1 MKGLYGVTCFIL
13 WDGPADNTGLEF
25 LGPWRQQESCLSVSG
40 DLLNSFMLF
49 QVLEK
54 SERALISG
62 MGY

>member
-1 MKGLYGVTCFIL
+1 MESRALFSGMDLQTTL
-13 WDGPADNTGLEF
+13 DWSSWGPGDNN
-25 LGPWRQQESCLSVSG
+25 ESCLSVSG